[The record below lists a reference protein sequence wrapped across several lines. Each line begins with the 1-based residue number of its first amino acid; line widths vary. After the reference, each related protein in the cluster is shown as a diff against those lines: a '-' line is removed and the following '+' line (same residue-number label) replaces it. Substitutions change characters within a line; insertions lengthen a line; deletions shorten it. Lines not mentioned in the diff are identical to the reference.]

1 MSKEIPEDSASP
13 NILETDEYRVSV
25 RLAEISLSLM
35 ILSLCMNTFVS
46 RGGEI
51 FYGFHVAAFSTICG
65 ILSPILM
72 FLDASYSLNSISDYI
87 KFIVLHFGQLVYI
100 FYIRVFYK
108 ISIGEM
114 PYKSIYFL
122 VLSFI
127 FLICYSFLYLYDY
140 YDVILSIGWG
150 VILWIV
156 SIFMIDIS
164 YLILNETI
172 SKNIL
177 RSLFVLFFTIFIVP
191 VIILCTHQY
200 TNANSQERRW
210 YLPFGTAFTIEPL
223 SGVRYM
229 EVPENC
235 SLPADAVVELDRDF
249 DILRSKNIK
258 YVTDIGYYPVIIPDQ
273 YKEFGYFWKNYN
285 YYIGNK
291 NSRVSRSIND
301 LGYSCSY
308 SWIETGMISVLKIYD
323 RDADYIYKIN
333 NNDTMVSIVL
343 MNNKN
348 KELIY
353 EQNLVLNNHDRSGRC
368 GEYIPY
374 YDENVYILFRNL
386 IISER
391 DGITDSSGHHLLK
404 PNKIDSQIND
414 LYFLDGK
421 TVRFDS
427 NDDIQNSLFLCSD
440 KYIVKINIKNIH
452 IGDVDKNEEGIY
464 AVLFDRETF
473 IPYREKF
480 RSYKENNDLLKCI
493 SLGDVKGFSLQSSP
507 EKSNHIEL
515 YMELQT
521 NCGKINLQ
529 KF

>member
-51 FYGFHVAAFSTICG
+51 FYGFHVAAFNTICK

-108 ISIGEM
+108 ISIGKM

-156 SIFMIDIS
+156 SIFMIAIS
-164 YLILNETI
+164 YLILNKTI

-223 SGVRYM
+223 SG
-229 EVPENC
+229 
-235 SLPADAVVELDRDF
+235 L
-249 DILRSKNIK
+249 LRSEERR
-258 YVTDIGYYPVIIPDQ
+258 VG
-273 YKEFGYFWKNYN
+273 KECR
-285 YYIGNK
+285 
-291 NSRVSRSIND
+291 SRWS
-301 LGYSCSY
+301 
-308 SWIETGMISVLKIYD
+308 
-323 RDADYIYKIN
+323 
-333 NNDTMVSIVL
+333 
-343 MNNKN
+343 
-348 KELIY
+348 
-353 EQNLVLNNHDRSGRC
+353 
-368 GEYIPY
+368 PY
-374 YDENVYILFRNL
+374 
-386 IISER
+386 
-391 DGITDSSGHHLLK
+391 H
-404 PNKIDSQIND
+404 
-414 LYFLDGK
+414 
-421 TVRFDS
+421 
-427 NDDIQNSLFLCSD
+427 
-440 KYIVKINIKNIH
+440 
-452 IGDVDKNEEGIY
+452 
-464 AVLFDRETF
+464 
-473 IPYREKF
+473 
-480 RSYKENNDLLKCI
+480 
-493 SLGDVKGFSLQSSP
+493 
-507 EKSNHIEL
+507 
-515 YMELQT
+515 
-521 NCGKINLQ
+521 
-529 KF
+529 